1 MKRFYSVLEIVPS
14 ILLLIMA
21 FLTTL
26 SAITRYAFSWPI
38 PDEYEISRLLL
49 SVVICWGMAL
59 AFRHH
64 DHIQLDIYW
73 GALSARGKRVLTRI
87 GSGISMILV
96 AGVALALASK
106 TVDTHAAGLLTVDL
120 NLPVWGFYAAAW
132 AGILAAF
139 FILLGQFLMPEK
151 MLSSDETDTSN

>member
-1 MKRFYSVLEIVPS
+1 MKRLYYVLETVPSVL
-14 ILLLIMA
+14 LLFMA

-26 SAITRYAFSWPI
+26 SAITRYVLSWPI

-49 SVVICWGMAL
+49 SVVICWGLAL

-73 GALSARGKRVLTRI
+73 GALSAKGKRVLTRI

-96 AGVALALASK
+96 GGIAFALASK
-106 TVDTHAAGLLTVDL
+106 TSDTKAAGLLTVDL

-132 AGILAAF
+132 LGIVAAF
-139 FILLGQFLMPEK
+139 LILLGQFLMPDRMDVPEQN
-151 MLSSDETDTSN
+151 SDQI